1 MVNRINRLALLC
13 AGTLIATSSFAIED
27 QSITNGP
34 PTTRLWAFSASV
46 EQFRLHGDR
55 GNDVFGKAGQVGFGL
70 GVFVNDRWLVQGLVN
85 LHAGPWERIRDSSFN
100 ADFSG
105 TGVTVESIVGL
116 TGPTLRSGGGV
127 WSAVLSA
134 EYLDLVGRT
143 IGPNLKEPTT
153 PQAHSDYFFEQSYQ
167 ININA
172 IWLNPG
178 IEWTNIKTPRPSG
191 NSTELLTTR
200 VEGCSLRLSAGFPIY
215 SSYRANSVGRDN
227 SGAPVATQA
236 AQENVDKG
244 RLRGYS
250 VITSVHTWLGS

>member
-1 MVNRINRLALLC
+1 MIAAWTIAAVFFAAAL
-13 AGTLIATSSFAIED
+13 GATESFAIDD

-34 PTTRLWAFSASV
+34 PTNRLWAFSASL

-70 GVFVNDRWLVQGLVN
+70 GVFVHDRVLVQGLVN
-85 LHAGPWERIRDSSFN
+85 LYAGPWERIRDSSFN

-105 TGVTVESIVGL
+105 TGVTVESVFAL
-116 TGPTLRSGGGV
+116 TGSSLRSGGGI

-134 EYLDLVGRT
+134 EYLDMVGRT
-143 IGPNLKEPTT
+143 IGNNLKEPTN
-153 PQAHSDYFFEQSYQ
+153 QQKHDDFFFEQSYQ

-178 IEWTNIKTPRPSG
+178 IEWTNIKTPRPTG

-200 VEGCSLRLSAGFPIY
+200 VEGCSLRLSAGIPIF
-215 SSYRANSVGRDN
+215 SSYRAVSVIRQDDGSN
-227 SGAPVATQA
+227 TTQKP
-236 AQENVDKG
+236 QENVDKG

>member
-1 MVNRINRLALLC
+1 MIGSWIIRAAFAVEILYA
-13 AGTLIATSSFAIED
+13 ATSFAIEE
-27 QSITNGP
+27 QAITNGP
-34 PTTRLWAFSASV
+34 PTTRLWAFSASL

-70 GVFVNDRWLVQGLVN
+70 GVFVHDRVLVQGLVN

-100 ADFSG
+100 VDFSG
-105 TGVTVESIVGL
+105 TGVTVESVVSL
-116 TGPTLRSGGGV
+116 TGASLRSGHGV

-134 EYLDLVGRT
+134 QYLDLAGRT

-153 PQAHSDYFFEQSYQ
+153 QQPRDNSSFEQSYQ

-200 VEGCSLRLSAGFPIY
+200 VEGYSLRLSAGLPLY
-215 SSYRANSVGRDN
+215 NSYRATSVGRNN
-227 SGAPVATQA
+227 SGTNTSQTP
-236 AQENVDKG
+236 QETVDKG